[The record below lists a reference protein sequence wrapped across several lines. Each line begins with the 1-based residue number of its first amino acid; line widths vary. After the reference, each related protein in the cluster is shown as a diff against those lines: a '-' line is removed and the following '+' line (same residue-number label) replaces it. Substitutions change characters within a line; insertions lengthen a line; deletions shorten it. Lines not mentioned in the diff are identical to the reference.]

1 MAIIDNYSKE
11 ELKQIVKQSKSL
23 KEVIDKS
30 IAYYSNR
37 FLTVELLLPL
47 WVV

>member
-23 KEVIDKS
+23 KEVIDKLGYTTHS
-30 IAYYSNR
+30 GSNNS
-37 FLTVELLLPL
+37 TVKKRLE
-47 WVV
+47 